1 MLGNRGISPLIAT
14 VLLIAFSV
22 ALGAVVMSYGQAYV
36 EEQAA
41 FVQGGLEVAASACD
55 EVDLQLITISGTP
68 QLCVRDSI
76 VELSL
81 DNGQAGVDGLQA
93 RIAGSE
99 DIRIVPNVLK
109 QPLDPASSLK
119 TVFSYETVGTPLQVK
134 LTPVLFNGAERTYCS
149 GKAITVDEPR
159 TC

>member
-41 FVQGGLEVAASACD
+41 FVQGGLEVASSACD
-55 EVDLQLITISGTP
+55 AVDLQLITISGTP

-81 DNGQAGVDGLQA
+81 DNGPFAIDGLQA
-93 RIAGSE
+93 RIAGSA
-99 DIRIVPNVLK
+99 DVRIVPNVLK
-109 QPLDPASSLK
+109 QPLDAASSLK
-119 TVFSYETVGTPLQVK
+119 TMFSYESVGTPLQVK
-134 LTPVLFNGAERTYCS
+134 LTPVIFSGAERTYCS
-149 GKAITVDEPR
+149 GKSIVVDAPR
-159 TC
+159 AC